1 MCFFQQAE
9 LETYESH
16 MHGSGRVSDAG
27 CFLRPCAGIKSFS
40 VSNFSP
46 SFLLF
51 ELKYYMHGLVV
62 DRSPR
67 QLHRQTIFL
76 AWFRLASRDY

>member
-1 MCFFQQAE
+1 MYFSQQAE

-27 CFLRPCAGIKSFS
+27 GFLRPCVGIKSFS

-46 SFLLF
+46 SFPPF
-51 ELKYYMHGLVV
+51 ELKYYMHGSVV

-67 QLHRQTIFL
+67 QLQRQTIFL
-76 AWFRLASRDY
+76 A